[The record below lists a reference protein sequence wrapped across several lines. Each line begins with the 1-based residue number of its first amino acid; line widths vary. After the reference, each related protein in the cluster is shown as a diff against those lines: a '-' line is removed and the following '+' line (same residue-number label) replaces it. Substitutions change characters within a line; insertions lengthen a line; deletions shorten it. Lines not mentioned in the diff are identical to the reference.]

1 MNKKLAIAALIF
13 LVPTVSFAADNVGGC
28 GWGSKLFDG
37 QSGLMPNAL
46 AATSNGLYG
55 TNTFGMTSGT
65 SGCTADGVVK
75 SNWKT
80 AMFIDGNKEALARD
94 MSRGSGET
102 LESLAAAMG
111 VREEHKAAFFRLTK
125 DNYARIF
132 HSGNVSTGVVMVSL
146 KEVLNSDSTL
156 AQYSA
161 AI

>member
-1 MNKKLAIAALIF
+1 MNKKLVVAALIF
-13 LVPTVSFAADNVGGC
+13 LAPATSFADNVGGC

-37 QSGLMPNAL
+37 QSGLFPNAF
-46 AATSNGLYG
+46 AAISNGFYG

-65 SGCTADGVVK
+65 SGCTSDGVIK

-80 AMFIDGNKEALARD
+80 AMFIDGNKHALARD
-94 MSRGSGET
+94 MSTGSGET
-102 LESLAAAMG
+102 LESLAAVMG
-111 VREEHKAAFFRLTK
+111 VRDEHKAAFFRLAK

-132 HSGNVSTGVVMVSL
+132 HDGNVSTGVVMVSL
-146 KEVLNSDSTL
+146 KDVLNSDSTL